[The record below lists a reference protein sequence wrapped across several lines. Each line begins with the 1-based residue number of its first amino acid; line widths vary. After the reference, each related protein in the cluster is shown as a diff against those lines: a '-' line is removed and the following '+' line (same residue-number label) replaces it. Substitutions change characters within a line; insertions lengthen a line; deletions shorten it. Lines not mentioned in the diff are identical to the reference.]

1 MEVYIYIYM
10 YMCIHMTGILYL
22 YVNVC
27 VCVCVCVCMSGA
39 PVGEDEVVQT
49 GDISSGDYVK
59 VELDPEVFRAMH
71 EGNEET
77 GWDDLMMEV
86 RLHCLFSLHI
96 LHLHVN
102 SHNRPC
108 AMCRLCLIIP

>member
-1 MEVYIYIYM
+1 MPRA
-10 YMCIHMTGILYL
+10 
-22 YVNVC
+22 
-27 VCVCVCVCMSGA
+27 GA
-39 PVGEDEVVQT
+39 PVDKDEVVQS

-86 RLHCLFSLHI
+86 QCRLILHFLFSMFGCIHCMI
-96 LHLHVN
+96 HLHVTCN
-102 SHNRPC
+102 C
-108 AMCRLCLIIP
+108 

>member
-1 MEVYIYIYM
+1 
-10 YMCIHMTGILYL
+10 MC
-22 YVNVC
+22 C
-27 VCVCVCVCMSGA
+27 VPHPGA
-39 PVGEDEVVQT
+39 PVDEDEVVQS

-86 RLHCLFSLHI
+86 D
-96 LHLHVN
+96 
-102 SHNRPC
+102 
-108 AMCRLCLIIP
+108 

>member
-1 MEVYIYIYM
+1 M
-10 YMCIHMTGILYL
+10 YTRGCIH
-22 YVNVC
+22 VC
-27 VCVCVCVCMSGA
+27 CVPHPGT
-39 PVGEDEVVQT
+39 PVDEDEVVQS

-86 RLHCLFSLHI
+86 GSPFSLFSSI
-96 LHLHVN
+96 
-102 SHNRPC
+102 
-108 AMCRLCLIIP
+108 RLCVYC

>member
-1 MEVYIYIYM
+1 M
-10 YMCIHMTGILYL
+10 
-22 YVNVC
+22 
-27 VCVCVCVCMSGA
+27 
-39 PVGEDEVVQT
+39 VQS

-86 RLHCLFSLHI
+86 GSYFLFL
-96 LHLHVN
+96 V
-102 SHNRPC
+102 
-108 AMCRLCLIIP
+108 